1 MRVLELL
8 RIVRNVANLPNFGDA
23 NATRE
28 WLQGVID
35 ATWSIPG
42 SSLDDAVMAFLGQVV
57 RDDDEYDSLYRLLV
71 VCLTTG
77 RALTPDESALAI
89 PLIAASAKAAG
100 VKPETVL
107 TVVEAIAS
115 MVQLIRAAASHSSAY

>member
-1 MRVLELL
+1 MRIPELL
-8 RIVRNVANLPNFGDA
+8 RIVYSIANLPNFGDA
-23 NATRE
+23 NATRD

-35 ATWSIPG
+35 AAWSIPG
-42 SSLDDAVMAFLGQVV
+42 SSLDDAVMAFLGSLCKS
-57 RDDDEYDSLYRLLV
+57 DEYDSLYRLLI

-77 RALTPDESALAI
+77 RALTPEESALAI
-89 PLIAASAKAAG
+89 PLIAASAKTAG

-115 MVQLIRAAASHSSAY
+115 MVQLIRDAASRSSTY